1 MAHIMLLAHTE
12 TQLWSCMTSVGAAVS
27 RESHVRHSLAVPLL
41 PKPSCN
47 LQIGYT
53 HVSGYLARTIS
64 YNACKQLLI
73 VHLQIETE
81 EDELWGP
88 DFREEK
94 EQIKAR
100 GLKFMQWLM
109 TRPEQRIAVVSH
121 SSFLFFT
128 MANFGLHAPALIQV
142 MVSDCKLHASHG
154 RPYRDAPDRLF
165 WREKTCPARTKLIQS

>member
-1 MAHIMLLAHTE
+1 M
-12 TQLWSCMTSVGAAVS
+12 SSVGAAVS
-27 RESHVRHSLAVPLL
+27 SESHVQHSLAVPLV
-41 PKPSCN
+41 PKQSCS
-47 LQIGYT
+47 LQIEYT

-64 YNACKQLLI
+64 YSACKPLLI
-73 VHLQIETE
+73 VHVQIETE

-88 DFREEK
+88 DFREQK

-142 MVSDCKLHASHG
+142 KISDCRLHANHG
-154 RPYRDAPDRLF
+154 RPKRDAQDRVPLE
-165 WREKTCPARTKLIQS
+165 RLVLHVPSSS

>member
-1 MAHIMLLAHTE
+1 
-12 TQLWSCMTSVGAAVS
+12 
-27 RESHVRHSLAVPLL
+27 
-41 PKPSCN
+41 
-47 LQIGYT
+47 
-53 HVSGYLARTIS
+53 LARTIS

-142 MVSDCKLHASHG
+142 KISACRLHASHLTY
-154 RPYRDAPDRLF
+154 PPDAYRQLQMPPGCMKVSTTSTLGS
-165 WREKTCPARTKLIQS
+165 PV